1 MVDTAAAA
9 DLSQTFNEEDPVDPL
24 AATPAE
30 IPGISAAA
38 VSPPPPAKT
47 KPSKRELR
55 EIGSPPP
62 PPPDPLSAGGFIASP
77 TYYADMLKAGQQQM
91 AEVEFVCLSI

>member
-9 DLSQTFNEEDPVDPL
+9 NLSQTFNEEDPVDPL

-30 IPGISAAA
+30 IP
-38 VSPPPPAKT
+38 VSPPPAKT

-55 EIGSPPP
+55 EIGSPP

>member
-30 IPGISAAA
+30 IPGISAA
-38 VSPPPPAKT
+38 VSPPPTKT

-55 EIGSPPP
+55 EIGSPP